1 MIDYAVIQFKLI
13 YNLTKYILRQIVNEK
28 VSFYYWLDKIMHIYL
43 SNLNTY
49 IKKNAIWKFKPNPKS
64 NW

>member
-43 SNLNTY
+43 SNWNTY
-49 IKKNAIWKFKPNPKS
+49 I
-64 NW
+64 